1 MTKDKLKDNIE
12 NQIFNRANV
21 GICNSV
27 KFPIF
32 DLIEERLSR
41 NVSHNLENQFA
52 PLNSKVFNV
61 NDLIRF
67 ELYINI

>member
-12 NQIFNRANV
+12 NQIFSRASV
-21 GICNSV
+21 GICNNV
-27 KFPIF
+27 KFPIY
-32 DLIEERLSR
+32 DLIEKKLSID
-41 NVSHNLENQFA
+41 VSHNLENQFK
-52 PLNSKVFNV
+52 PLNRKVFNA